1 MTENRCS
8 ASFVLPRKD
17 GFKLDCTF
25 DFPNSGI
32 TVLFGASGSGKT
44 TVLRCVA
51 GLERAEGYVTV
62 EGAEWQNDEKKIF
75 LPTWERP
82 LGYVFQE
89 ASLFPHLTAGQ
100 NIEFAAKRSKSS
112 DARNRMQEAIELLGI
127 EKLLK
132 RKPAQLSGGERQRV
146 AIARA
151 VATEPKILLFDE
163 PLAALD
169 FKRKSEI
176 LPWLEKLKANLQIPM
191 LYVTHSAEEVMHLA
205 DHLIVMEDGKIK
217 TSGSLSEVLSNIDI
231 PVQIGED
238 NGVLLHGIVVSKD
251 PQWSLMSV
259 RCGNLTF
266 TIGDNG
272 LQVGSPILMRILA
285 REVVFAKEKPEG
297 VSVRNCMEGIVEGIS
312 GLADPSKVL
321 LRANCS
327 GEIIVGK
334 LTRLA
339 LNELQIKKG
348 SRIWLLIKSVAL
360 LAI

>member
-1 MTENRCS
+1 MTDKRCS

-25 DFPNSGI
+25 DFPDSGI

-51 GLERAEGYVTV
+51 GLERAQGYVIV
-62 EGAEWQNDEKKIF
+62 EDMEWQNDEKKIF

-100 NIEFAAKRSKSS
+100 NIEFAVKRSKSA
-112 DARNRMQEAIELLGI
+112 DAKERMHEAIELLGI
-127 EKLLK
+127 EKLLQ

-151 VATEPKILLFDE
+151 VATEPRILLFDE

-176 LPWLEKLKANLQIPM
+176 LPWLEKLKSNLHIPM
-191 LYVTHSAEEVMHLA
+191 LYVTHSAEEVMRLA

-217 TSGSLSEVLSNIDI
+217 TSGTLSEVLSNIDM

-238 NGVLLHGIVVSKD
+238 TGVLLRGTVVSKD
-251 PQWSLMSV
+251 SQWSLMTV
-259 RCGNLTF
+259 QCGNISLT
-266 TIGDNG
+266 IADNG
-272 LQVGSPILMRILA
+272 LPVGTSVPLRILA
-285 REVVFAKEKPEG
+285 KEVVFSKEKPQG
-297 VSVRNCMEGIVEGIS
+297 LSVRNCIEGTVEGIS
-312 GLADPSKVL
+312 DHTDPSKALV
-321 LRANCS
+321 RVNCA
-327 GEIIVGK
+327 GQIIVGK

-339 LNELQIKKG
+339 LNELQITNG
-348 SRIWLLIKSVAL
+348 SRIWLLIKSVAVVDV
-360 LAI
+360 